1 VTYIRPPIWPTRCL
15 ISGDLSHCIKYM
27 TSCVELRVCLPMVSL
42 FATGRPSSPKCS
54 ACSARPA
61 NLKCSDCFG
70 ANMFCFSSDTLH
82 TAGRTR
88 TLLQP
93 LEKLCPSLCHPPTPY
108 TPLGGPQHIPT
119 LWEISIHSSDLLW
132 HLTHHWA
139 DHNTSHTLGNF
150 H

>member
-1 VTYIRPPIWPTRCL
+1 MTYIRPPIWPTRCL

-70 ANMFCFSSDTLH
+70 AHMFCKACCLEVHKRSPFHRPLYWTGQHYERISLYSLDFVLYLGHDGNPCPKTVEVRPYGHKYAFSVLTSM
-82 TAGRTR
+82 
-88 TLLQP
+88 
-93 LEKLCPSLCHPPTPY
+93 
-108 TPLGGPQHIPT
+108 LG
-119 LWEISIHSSDLLW
+119 S
-132 HLTHHWA
+132 
-139 DHNTSHTLGNF
+139 
-150 H
+150 